1 MKDVAAVFHASL
13 QVGAINLRKAMAELF
28 LNHVEHEVVSAV
40 EPSVARI
47 EIMPLL
53 VVNGDSHFR
62 RVAMVETIIATEILL
77 PVEVLGIVDI
87 WVVIETIP
95 ITKIG
100 LSSPRATVGLLFR
113 GRRFCSNCV
122 AAEQHSGN
130 Q

>member
-1 MKDVAAVFHASL
+1 M
-13 QVGAINLRKAMAELF
+13 
-28 LNHVEHEVVSAV
+28 VSAV

-53 VVNGDSHFR
+53 VVNRDSHFR
-62 RVAMVETIIATEILL
+62 GVAMVETIIATEILL

-87 WVVIETIP
+87 RVVIEAIP

-100 LSSPRATVGLLFR
+100 LSSPRATVGFLLR
-113 GRRFCSNCV
+113 GRRFCSHCV
-122 AAEQHSGN
+122 AAEQYSGN